1 MSKVQRG
8 IGTLCICQLRE
19 DSGNHS
25 PNTVHSYLAKEKK
38 DVVELPKNTN
48 FHVRNFLEDNCRP
61 TYLFS

>member
-38 DVVELPKNTN
+38 ECSRITK
-48 FHVRNFLEDNCRP
+48 E
-61 TYLFS
+61 YKFSC